1 MHALVADPSP
11 ANQVRAS
18 TTYNMVVEG
27 ILAETGYHAYL
38 AALERN
44 GLMPGQCKGIRLL
57 KQDESRHIA
66 YGVYYISRLLAA
78 HGELW
83 PVFDETMNTLLPYA
97 LGVVGD
103 MFAAYDVVPFGLVE
117 DDFVNYALDQFNRRY
132 TRIERARDAT
142 PEELEQSA
150 EAIAE

>member
-1 MHALVADPSP
+1 MVTGDVGDLTRYHDAHYRRLFYETLPQAMAALLSDPTL

-38 AALERN
+38 TALERN

-66 YGVYYISRLLAA
+66 YGLYFISR
-78 HGELW
+78 HRR
-83 PVFDETMNTLLPYA
+83 PIPI
-97 LGVVGD
+97 
-103 MFAAYDVVPFGLVE
+103 FGPCST
-117 DDFVNYALDQFNRRY
+117 RR
-132 TRIERARDAT
+132 
-142 PEELEQSA
+142 
-150 EAIAE
+150 

>member
-1 MHALVADPSP
+1 MTGDVGDLTRYHDAHYRRLFYETLPQAMAALLSDPTP

-38 AALERN
+38 TALERN

-66 YGVYYISRLLAA
+66 YGLYFISR
-78 HGELW
+78 HRR
-83 PVFDETMNTLLPYA
+83 PIPI
-97 LGVVGD
+97 
-103 MFAAYDVVPFGLVE
+103 FGPCST
-117 DDFVNYALDQFNRRY
+117 RR
-132 TRIERARDAT
+132 
-142 PEELEQSA
+142 
-150 EAIAE
+150 